1 MDDFYDLIAD
11 HYDDFQEDIDPSS
24 WAEKI
29 LAMASGNML
38 CDTDM
43 DDMLLVDLGCGS
55 GLITA
60 ELHGQSG
67 FETIGI
73 DRSEMMLSRAMETD
87 FKILWVLQDIRSF
100 DIGRT
105 AQIFVSTTDT
115 VNHLTDPD
123 DVRKLFAR
131 IGECLE
137 PGGVFIF
144 DAGTKDHFEKTLGDN
159 IFYRDEDDAT
169 LLWVN
174 SWDGEVSTSEM
185 TLFETEDGQTYERY
199 DGTVKERFYDR
210 DFFVECAAK
219 AGLEP
224 VHEEADGTERVFYVF
239 RRKNE
244 NE

>member
-1 MDDFYDLIAD
+1 MPDLQFIQNNFAD
-11 HYDDFQEDIDPSS
+11 IIIRHIFRSS
-24 WAEKI
+24 
-29 LAMASGNML
+29 
-38 CDTDM
+38 
-43 DDMLLVDLGCGS
+43 
-55 GLITA
+55 
-60 ELHGQSG
+60 
-67 FETIGI
+67 
-73 DRSEMMLSRAMETD
+73 
-87 FKILWVLQDIRSF
+87 
-100 DIGRT
+100 
-105 AQIFVSTTDT
+105 